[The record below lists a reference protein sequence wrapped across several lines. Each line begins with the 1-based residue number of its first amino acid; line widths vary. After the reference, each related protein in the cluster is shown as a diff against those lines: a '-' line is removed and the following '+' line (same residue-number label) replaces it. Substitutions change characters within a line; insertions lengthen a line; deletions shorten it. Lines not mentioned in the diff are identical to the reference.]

1 MRLGYG
7 HAHGPQRIAHAEK
20 TVSVTFHLDDP
31 HALTDTDQ
39 AVWELKAAKGQPLLE
54 VAVHAGINIEHACGG
69 VCACSTCHVYVTQG
83 MSDCSEAEEDEED
96 RVEEAPGSRS
106 TRVFAAKRSS
116 KGMVRSSCTSHRGIA
131 TR

>member
-1 MRLGYG
+1 MHMGHSEFRTPKNSSGDVSSRRSSRLDRYRSGRG
-7 HAHGPQRIAHAEK
+7 
-20 TVSVTFHLDDP
+20 
-31 HALTDTDQ
+31 
-39 AVWELKAAKGQPLLE
+39 ELKAAKGQPLLE

-96 RVEEAPGSRS
+96 RVEEAQGSRS

-116 KGMVRSSCTSHRGIA
+116 KGMVRSSCTFHRGIA